1 MNEEN
6 LNIKEKIK
14 NKKVYILSLSE
25 IFFVFIMVFTSGIF
39 ITSDLSDKY
48 IYVGLLLI
56 SSCLLI
62 IKKRVKL
69 R

>member
-1 MNEEN
+1 MNEDN
-6 LNIKEKIK
+6 LKIKENFK
-14 NKKVYILSLSE
+14 NRNVYIFSLFE
-25 IFFVFIMVFTSGIF
+25 MFFVFIMVFTSGIF
-39 ITSDLSDKY
+39 IASDIIDKY